1 MRKIAFSALAVFVFA
16 VLTLNAFALPDETDM
31 REFRGGV
38 LVYVFSQFREEE
50 WPKELK
56 DELLAC
62 GECPGIDGYLPDY
75 YTKNVELKLK
85 DKVYRIPK
93 TLTEDLYNPHVGKSF
108 HRDSLRIV
116 GDDKTIIINMRGGDG
131 AGAYKVEFTINLTK
145 MTVRRE
151 LFRVFNIEIPIIKE
165 GKLEN

>member
-1 MRKIAFSALAVFVFA
+1 MRKIVFSSLAVFVFA
-16 VLTLNAFALPDETDM
+16 VSILNAFALPDETDM
-31 REFRGGV
+31 REFGEGV
-38 LVYVFSQFREEE
+38 LLYVFSQFREEE

-56 DELLAC
+56 DKLLAC
-62 GECPGIDGYLPDY
+62 GDCPGIDGYLPRR
-75 YTKNVELKLK
+75 YTKSIELKLK

-93 TLTEDLYNPHVGKSF
+93 ALTEDLYNPHVGIEYY
-108 HRDSLRIV
+108 RDVLRIV
-116 GDDKTIIINMRGGDG
+116 RDDKTIIINMEGGDG
-131 AGAYKVEFTINLTK
+131 AGAYKVKFTINLTK